1 MSHLK
6 HSTRASIS
14 TCRWISILL
23 HKENFELICWVS
35 FCTRNTTHRFS
46 KSTSNWFWIS
56 ISIWV
61 SMGVRLIIPAWCNE
75 AVCCVLL
82 CCGVT
87 WGRQSNAALQ
97 LSQLETD
104 RLMARLA
111 MASGKFPFFLPP
123 SAFHQYP
130 SRLLM
135 KTRCSQ
141 HKKSCAF
148 AWSLLTLLLTWLLKQ
163 PMPSSASW
171 CKCPFSMILCCCL
184 VVFGFP
190 QKEFGIERIHTTRY
204 CIW

>member
-141 HKKSCAF
+141 HKKTLRVCMIF
-148 AWSLLTLLLTWLLKQ
+148 AHLVADLVAETANAIQCLLVQMSFFNDSLLLLGCLWL
-163 PMPSSASW
+163 PSKRVW
-171 CKCPFSMILCCCL
+171 HPTD
-184 VVFGFP
+184 P
-190 QKEFGIERIHTTRY
+190 HH
-204 CIW
+204 